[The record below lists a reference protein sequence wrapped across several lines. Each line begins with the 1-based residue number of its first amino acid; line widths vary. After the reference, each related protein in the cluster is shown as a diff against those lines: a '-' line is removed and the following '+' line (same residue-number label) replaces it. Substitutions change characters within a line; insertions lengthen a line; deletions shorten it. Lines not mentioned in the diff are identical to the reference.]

1 MKKYNILQELY
12 TSQLLNRDVLIKVIN
27 NIEAAHNKDTN
38 SKQERWADLLDHVE
52 TDDQIMVV

>member
-1 MKKYNILQELY
+1 MKKYNILKELY

-38 SKQERWADLLDHVE
+38 SKQERWTDLLDHVE
-52 TDDQIMVV
+52 TDDQIMVD